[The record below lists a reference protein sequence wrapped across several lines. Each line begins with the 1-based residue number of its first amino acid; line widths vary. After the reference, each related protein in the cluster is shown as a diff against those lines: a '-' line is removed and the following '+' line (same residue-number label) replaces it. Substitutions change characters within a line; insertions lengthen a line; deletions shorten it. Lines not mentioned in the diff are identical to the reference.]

1 MIGLAFPLFSFK
13 LFLPFSS
20 ILLLLQFTGTFFLIK
35 VLMEIKDKVIVITGA
50 AQGLGK
56 NFAMDLA
63 NRNAKLALA
72 DINMELIAEVRK
84 ACEQMGA
91 ETRNYELNVSEEKG
105 VEDFFNQLIY
115 DFGTVDGL
123 INNAGITRDGLIAR
137 SKDGEIRKMSLTN
150 WQAVID
156 VNLTGSFLCG
166 REFFVKLL
174 EQKKPGVCINISSLS
189 RSGNMGQS
197 NYTATKAGVAE
208 MTVTWAKEM
217 ARHGIRVAAIA
228 PGYINTEMTSA
239 IREDVKQ
246 KIIDQIPLKRMGEPN
261 EISHSVFYILEN
273 DYFTGRVIEC
283 DGGFRI

>member
-1 MIGLAFPLFSFK
+1 MDI
-13 LFLPFSS
+13 
-20 ILLLLQFTGTFFLIK
+20 
-35 VLMEIKDKVIVITGA
+35 ENKVIVITGA

-56 NFAMDLA
+56 TFANDLA
-63 NRNAKLALA
+63 ARKARLALA
-72 DINMELIAEVRK
+72 DINMEQLEQVRG
-84 ACEQMGA
+84 ACEEAGIEA
-91 ETRNYELNVSEEKG
+91 RAYELNVADEPAVEKLFEQ
-105 VEDFFNQLIY
+105 VVV
-115 DFGTVDGL
+115 DFGTVDVL

-137 SKDGEIRKMSLTN
+137 RKDDEIKKMSLAN

-156 VNLTGSFLCG
+156 VNLTGTFLCG

-174 EQKKPGVCINISSLS
+174 EQKKPGVCINISSIS
-189 RSGNMGQS
+189 RSGNLGQS

-217 ARHGIRVAAIA
+217 ARHGIRVGAIA
-228 PGYINTEMTSA
+228 PGYINTEMVAA

-246 KIIDQIPLKRMGEPN
+246 KIIEQIPIRRLGDPS

-283 DGGFRI
+283 DGGLRI

>member
-1 MIGLAFPLFSFK
+1 MDI
-13 LFLPFSS
+13 
-20 ILLLLQFTGTFFLIK
+20 
-35 VLMEIKDKVIVITGA
+35 ENKVIVITGA
-50 AQGLGK
+50 ARGLGK
-56 NFAMDLA
+56 SFAMDLSGRKA
-63 NRNAKLALA
+63 RLALA
-72 DINMELIAEVRK
+72 DINMEQLEQVRG
-84 ACEQMGA
+84 ACK
-91 ETRNYELNVSEEKG
+91 ETGIEARAYELNVADEPSVEK
-105 VEDFFNQLIY
+105 FFEQVVV
-115 DFGTVDGL
+115 DFGTVDVL

-137 SKDGEIRKMSLTN
+137 SKDGEIKKMSMTN

-217 ARHGIRVAAIA
+217 ARHGIRVGAIA
-228 PGYINTEMTSA
+228 PGYINTEMVAA

-246 KIIDQIPLKRMGEPN
+246 KIIEQIPLRRLGEPS

-283 DGGFRI
+283 DGGLRI

>member
-1 MIGLAFPLFSFK
+1 MDI
-13 LFLPFSS
+13 
-20 ILLLLQFTGTFFLIK
+20 
-35 VLMEIKDKVIVITGA
+35 ENKVIVITGA
-50 AQGLGK
+50 ARGLGK
-56 NFAMDLA
+56 TFARDLA
-63 NRNAKLALA
+63 TRKARLALA
-72 DINMELIAEVRK
+72 DLNMEQLEQVRGD
-84 ACEQMGA
+84 CE
-91 ETRNYELNVSEEKG
+91 ETGIEARAYELNVADEPAVEK
-105 VEDFFNQLIY
+105 FFDQVVV
-115 DFGTVDGL
+115 DFGTVDVL

-137 SKDGEIRKMSLTN
+137 SKDGEIKKMSLTN

-217 ARHGIRVAAIA
+217 ARHGIRVGAIA
-228 PGYINTEMTSA
+228 PGYINTEMVAA

-246 KIIDQIPLKRMGEPN
+246 KIIEQIPLRRLGEPS

-283 DGGFRI
+283 DGGLRI

>member
-1 MIGLAFPLFSFK
+1 MADEPAVEK
-13 LFLPFSS
+13 
-20 ILLLLQFTGTFFLIK
+20 FF
-35 VLMEIKDKVIVITGA
+35 
-50 AQGLGK
+50 
-56 NFAMDLA
+56 
-63 NRNAKLALA
+63 
-72 DINMELIAEVRK
+72 
-84 ACEQMGA
+84 EQ
-91 ETRNYELNVSEEKG
+91 V
-105 VEDFFNQLIY
+105 VV
-115 DFGTVDGL
+115 DFGTVDVL

-137 SKDGEIRKMSLTN
+137 SKDGEIKKMSLTN

-217 ARHGIRVAAIA
+217 ARHGIRVGAIA
-228 PGYINTEMTSA
+228 PGYINTEMVAA

-246 KIIDQIPLKRMGEPN
+246 KIIEQIPLRRLGEPS

-283 DGGFRI
+283 DGGLRI

>member
-1 MIGLAFPLFSFK
+1 MDI
-13 LFLPFSS
+13 
-20 ILLLLQFTGTFFLIK
+20 
-35 VLMEIKDKVIVITGA
+35 ENKVIVITGA
-50 AQGLGK
+50 ARGLGK
-56 NFAMDLA
+56 SFAMDLA
-63 NRNAKLALA
+63 ARKAKLALV
-72 DINMELIAEVRK
+72 DINMEQLEQVRG
-84 ACEQMGA
+84 ACE
-91 ETRNYELNVSEEKG
+91 ETGIKAKAYELNVADEPAVEK
-105 VEDFFNQLIY
+105 FFEQVVV
-115 DFGTVDGL
+115 DFGTVDVL

-137 SKDGEIRKMSLTN
+137 SKDGEIKKMSLTN

-217 ARHGIRVAAIA
+217 ARHGIRVGAIA
-228 PGYINTEMTSA
+228 PGYINTEMVAA

-246 KIIDQIPLKRMGEPN
+246 KIIEQIPIRRLGDPS

-273 DYFTGRVIEC
+273 DYFTGRIIEC
-283 DGGFRI
+283 DGGLRI

>member
-1 MIGLAFPLFSFK
+1 MDI
-13 LFLPFSS
+13 
-20 ILLLLQFTGTFFLIK
+20 
-35 VLMEIKDKVIVITGA
+35 ENKVIVITGA

-56 NFAMDLA
+56 TFANDLA
-63 NRNAKLALA
+63 ARKARLALA
-72 DINMELIAEVRK
+72 DINMEQLEQVRG
-84 ACEQMGA
+84 ACEEAGIEA
-91 ETRNYELNVSEEKG
+91 RAYELNVADEPAVEKLFEQ
-105 VEDFFNQLIY
+105 VVV
-115 DFGTVDGL
+115 DFGTVDVL
-123 INNAGITRDGLIAR
+123 INNAGITRDGLMAR
-137 SKDGEIRKMSLTN
+137 KKDEEIKKMSLAN

-217 ARHGIRVAAIA
+217 ARHGIRVGAIA
-228 PGYINTEMTSA
+228 PGYINTEMVAA

-246 KIIDQIPLKRMGEPN
+246 KIIEQIPIRRLGDPS

-283 DGGFRI
+283 DGGLRV

>member
-1 MIGLAFPLFSFK
+1 MDI
-13 LFLPFSS
+13 
-20 ILLLLQFTGTFFLIK
+20 
-35 VLMEIKDKVIVITGA
+35 ENKVIVITGA
-50 AQGLGK
+50 ARGLGK
-56 NFAMDLA
+56 SFAMDLA
-63 NRNAKLALA
+63 GRKARLALA
-72 DINMELIAEVRK
+72 DINMEQLQLVRG
-84 ACEQMGA
+84 ACK
-91 ETRNYELNVSEEKG
+91 ETGIEARAYELNVADEPSVEK
-105 VEDFFNQLIY
+105 FFEQVVV
-115 DFGTVDGL
+115 DFGTVDVL

-137 SKDGEIRKMSLTN
+137 SKDGEIKKMSLTN

-217 ARHGIRVAAIA
+217 ARHGIRVGAIA
-228 PGYINTEMTSA
+228 PGYINTEMVAA

-246 KIIDQIPLKRMGEPN
+246 KIIEQIPLRRLGEPS

-283 DGGFRI
+283 DGGLRI

>member
-1 MIGLAFPLFSFK
+1 
-13 LFLPFSS
+13 
-20 ILLLLQFTGTFFLIK
+20 
-35 VLMEIKDKVIVITGA
+35 
-50 AQGLGK
+50 
-56 NFAMDLA
+56 
-63 NRNAKLALA
+63 
-72 DINMELIAEVRK
+72 
-84 ACEQMGA
+84 
-91 ETRNYELNVSEEKG
+91 
-105 VEDFFNQLIY
+105 
-115 DFGTVDGL
+115 
-123 INNAGITRDGLIAR
+123 
-137 SKDGEIRKMSLTN
+137 MSLAN

-174 EQKKPGVCINISSLS
+174 EQKKHGVCINISSLS

>member
-1 MIGLAFPLFSFK
+1 MDI
-13 LFLPFSS
+13 
-20 ILLLLQFTGTFFLIK
+20 
-35 VLMEIKDKVIVITGA
+35 ENKVIVITGA
-50 AQGLGK
+50 ARGLGK
-56 NFAMDLA
+56 SFAMDLSGRKA
-63 NRNAKLALA
+63 RLALA
-72 DINMELIAEVRK
+72 DINMEQLEQVRG
-84 ACEQMGA
+84 ACK
-91 ETRNYELNVSEEKG
+91 ETGIEARAYELNVADEPSVEK
-105 VEDFFNQLIY
+105 FFEQVVV
-115 DFGTVDGL
+115 DFGTVDVL

-137 SKDGEIRKMSLTN
+137 SKDGEIKKMSLTN

-217 ARHGIRVAAIA
+217 ARHGIRVGAIA
-228 PGYINTEMTSA
+228 PGYINTEMVAA

-246 KIIDQIPLKRMGEPN
+246 KIIEQIPLRRLGEPS

-283 DGGFRI
+283 DGGLRI

>member
-1 MIGLAFPLFSFK
+1 
-13 LFLPFSS
+13 
-20 ILLLLQFTGTFFLIK
+20 
-35 VLMEIKDKVIVITGA
+35 
-50 AQGLGK
+50 
-56 NFAMDLA
+56 MDLA
-63 NRNAKLALA
+63 GRKARLALA
-72 DINMELIAEVRK
+72 DINMEQLEQVRG
-84 ACEQMGA
+84 ACE
-91 ETRNYELNVSEEKG
+91 ETGIEARAYELNVADEPAVEK
-105 VEDFFNQLIY
+105 FFEQVVV
-115 DFGTVDGL
+115 DFGTVDVL

-137 SKDGEIRKMSLTN
+137 SKDGEIKKMSLTN

-217 ARHGIRVAAIA
+217 ARHGIRVGAIA
-228 PGYINTEMTSA
+228 PGYINTEMVAA
-239 IREDVKQ
+239 IREDMKQ
-246 KIIDQIPLKRMGEPN
+246 KIIEQIPSRRLGEPS

-283 DGGFRI
+283 DGGLRI